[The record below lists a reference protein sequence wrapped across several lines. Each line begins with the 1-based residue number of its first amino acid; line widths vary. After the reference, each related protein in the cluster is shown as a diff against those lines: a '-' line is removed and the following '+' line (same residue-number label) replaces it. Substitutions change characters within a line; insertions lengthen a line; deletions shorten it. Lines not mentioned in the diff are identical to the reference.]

1 MELGARLRAFAG
13 FVRRGSFTAAAE
25 ELRISQPAVS
35 KHIADMERDLG
46 VKLIERRSR
55 ALTLAGQFLATHVLR
70 AEAILAQAA
79 LGVAALREPGLGV
92 LSVIASG
99 TPGTYLLPDVIAA
112 FQQAHPAVRVAFE
125 LGTSTEVV
133 SAVRAHRSEIGVT
146 GGFVAAPEIE
156 AEPLIEDEIVIVGS
170 PNFKGKRLTRDD
182 LEALTWI
189 SREEGSATR
198 VVADS
203 ALADIGIVPRRRLAL
218 PAWESIKLAV
228 RRGHGIAAFSRI
240 ALTEELEAGTL
251 VVIPFVPWKVRRTFS
266 IIRIRDAALTPPA
279 NQFLV
284 MLRARWGH
292 IYSWA
297 GSPEA

>member
-1 MELGARLRAFAG
+1 
-13 FVRRGSFTAAAE
+13 
-25 ELRISQPAVS
+25 
-35 KHIADMERDLG
+35 
-46 VKLIERRSR
+46 
-55 ALTLAGQFLATHVLR
+55 
-70 AEAILAQAA
+70 
-79 LGVAALREPGLGV
+79 
-92 LSVIASG
+92 
-99 TPGTYLLPDVIAA
+99 
-112 FQQAHPAVRVAFE
+112 
-125 LGTSTEVV
+125 VV

-170 PNFKGKRLTRDD
+170 PDFKGKRLTRDE

-203 ALADIGIVPRRRLAL
+203 ALADIGIVPRHRLAL

-240 ALTEELEAGTL
+240 ALTEELKAGTL

-266 IIRIRDAALTPPA
+266 IIRIRDADLTPPA
-279 NQFLV
+279 NQFLL

-292 IYSWA
+292 IYSW
-297 GSPEA
+297 SSR